1 MVRFLQGA
9 DAGLPDQ
16 LQDLSVLGES
26 AQRLL
31 REDLSAIDG
40 YLEDASTGSNQ
51 FRVNPERC
59 FQFGGQTGR
68 CRFVVSFHA
77 VFDLNL
83 HYSLPQDRVARGLSY
98 QATPLVT
105 KRGQDLSYHGPMP
118 LYAVTI
124 RVTAVPQEAFP
135 ALQAQEK
142 LLLEMKSEGRI
153 RMAGKLEQ
161 DEGFLAVFEAKDLL
175 DAREI
180 AEGFPLIREG
190 LASWSLRAFDE
201 LSRRQSD

>member
-9 DAGLPDQ
+9 AAGSPDQ

-40 YLEDASTGSNQ
+40 YLEDASTGSDQ

-83 HYSLPQDRVARGLSY
+83 HYSLPQDLVARGLSY

-105 KRGQDLSYHGPMP
+105 KRGQELSYHEPMS

-124 RVTAVPQEAFP
+124 RITAVPEEASP

-142 LLLEMKSEGRI
+142 LFLEMKSAGRI
-153 RMAGKLEQ
+153 RIAGKLEQ

-175 DAREI
+175 DARATVER
-180 AEGFPLIREG
+180 FPLIANGMSAWNLRLFRE
-190 LASWSLRAFDE
+190 F
-201 LSRRQSD
+201 